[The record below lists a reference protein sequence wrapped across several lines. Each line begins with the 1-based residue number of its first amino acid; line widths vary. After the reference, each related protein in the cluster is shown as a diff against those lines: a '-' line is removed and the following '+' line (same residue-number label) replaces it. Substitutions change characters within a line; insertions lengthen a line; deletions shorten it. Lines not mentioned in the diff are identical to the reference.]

1 MTPGGLF
8 QNLETWDPAP
18 LRARLRRGGFHREA
32 LEALG
37 MPERWLR
44 SSVRRAALLG
54 HAPDGSPVNSL
65 IRLFTL
71 GDAIPGELALHAL
84 GEAIH
89 GLLEIGFLDAGCGL
103 VRSRYQLSP
112 LADGW
117 MASDFHQR
125 QGEDVAD
132 YVMGIGPSSILLA
145 SLAPHIQGR
154 ALELASGIGWLSGN
168 LAKAGMP
175 VVATDLNPR
184 ALDLGRFSARL
195 NGIEG
200 IDFRHG
206 DGFSTVA
213 GEKFDLIVSNPPY
226 VQSPG
231 GHMTYKE
238 APAGDPICA
247 RLLREIPD
255 FLAPGGIA
263 IVLINWT
270 HATDDDWPEGPLS
283 WVPAEGTR
291 RWLFQSDCSSPAD
304 YAWRWIAG
312 DLRFNDEQAALD
324 EMRRWLDFYQKIGAR
339 RVSGGFMVVQKCDP
353 GGEWTRS
360 ESRAADNIDAT
371 AGLDVLRVLHNQT
384 WLAACPDLLESQF
397 SVPAGVHAEARM
409 SLAPGG
415 WSRDTIRLTSP
426 ARLSYDGQIDENIL
440 RLLAIVSEGK
450 PPVEMLREIQA
461 KPEFAAI
468 PDLPERITALVR
480 ELVDHGM
487 LVPDGR
493 AGEIIVE
500 GRP

>member
-8 QNLETWDPAP
+8 QNLESWDPAP
-18 LRARLRRGGFHREA
+18 LRAQLRKGGFHREA
-32 LEALG
+32 LESLG

-44 SSVRRAALLG
+44 SAIRRAALLG
-54 HAPDGSPVNSL
+54 HAPDGSPVNTL

-71 GDAIPGELALHAL
+71 GDAIDGELALHAL
-84 GEAIH
+84 GDAIH
-89 GLLEIGFLDAGCGL
+89 GLLEIGFLDAGGGL

-117 MASDFHQR
+117 MASDFHKR
-125 QGEDVAD
+125 QGEDATD

-145 SLAPHIQGR
+145 SLTPRIHGR

-168 LAKAGMP
+168 LAKAGIP

-206 DGFSTVA
+206 DGFSTVT
-213 GEKFDLIVSNPPY
+213 GGKFDLIVSNPPY

-231 GHMTYKE
+231 GNMTYKE
-238 APAGDPICA
+238 AQAGDPICA

-255 FLAPGGIA
+255 HLAPGGIA
-263 IVLINWT
+263 IVLINWA
-270 HATDDDWPEGPLS
+270 HATDDDWADTPLS

-304 YAWRWIAG
+304 YAWNWISG
-312 DLRFNDEQAALD
+312 DLRFTDEQAALD
-324 EMRRWLDFYQKIGAR
+324 EMRRWLDFYQQSGAKR
-339 RVSGGFMVVQKCDP
+339 ISGGFMVIQKCDP

-360 ESRAADNIDAT
+360 ESRAADHIDAA
-371 AGLDVLRVLHNQT
+371 AGPDLLRVLNNET
-384 WLAACPDLLESQF
+384 WLASDPPLLESRF
-397 SVPAGVHAEARM
+397 SVPDGVRAEARM

-440 RLLAIVSEGK
+440 RLLAIVREGK
-450 PPVEMLREIQA
+450 PPSEMVREILS

-468 PDLPERITALVR
+468 PDIPERITDLVR
-480 ELVDHGM
+480 DLVSHGV
-487 LVPDGR
+487 LIP
-493 AGEIIVE
+493 A
-500 GRP
+500 